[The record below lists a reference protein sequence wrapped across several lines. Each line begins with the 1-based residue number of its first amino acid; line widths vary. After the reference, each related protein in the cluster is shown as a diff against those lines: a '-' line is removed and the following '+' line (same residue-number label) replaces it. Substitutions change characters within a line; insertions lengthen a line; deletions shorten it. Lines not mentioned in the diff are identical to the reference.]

1 MLIRLLENSWR
12 LRYVNKQLLVGITA
26 NKMILPEIAYPAI
39 INLESR
45 ASVYG
50 GARADAFTERTLLL
64 QLKGKTM
71 PRTPDSRLRIEGF
84 RKAEASRRLEGKDP
98 SGTPLYKSVKA
109 RIILGELT
117 YEQGRPEILAYYTK
131 ADTAGTV
138 TVGEIL
144 TEEFLKALNMSH
156 DELAEAMGF
165 LGRMLA
171 ISYVGRVVK
180 MLMRSA
186 FLLAYLVLM
195 RIFGVICRYC
205 KIRINDS
212 RNNNSY
218 AIISAAPQVS

>member
-1 MLIRLLENSWR
+1 
-12 LRYVNKQLLVGITA
+12 
-26 NKMILPEIAYPAI
+26 
-39 INLESR
+39 
-45 ASVYG
+45 
-50 GARADAFTERTLLL
+50 
-64 QLKGKTM
+64 M

-84 RKAEASRRLEGKDP
+84 RKAEASLRLEGKDP

-165 LGRMLA
+165 VGRMLK
-171 ISYVGRVVK
+171 ISSAVYVVLGT
-180 MLMRSA
+180 MRPA
-186 FLLAYLVLM
+186 FLLTYLGLM
-195 RIFGVICRYC
+195 RIFGAICRCCMIAQSNGLSNQRGAGHTDWIEKCLAHEQKSERAVYNKVEYREQC
-205 KIRINDS
+205 AVMLQDWADMIDEWNAGARHH
-212 RNNNSY
+212 SY
-218 AIISAAPQVS
+218 LGGISPEAFEQASS